1 MEDRVLAV
9 VSPSI
14 RPFACSTC
22 QSLTNVRSGHGIFE
36 DPIPLRK
43 DEVGSDYHT
52 AALAAIG
59 QHCETYS
66 GCGCPCQFFSGTY
79 IYWLLLYIK
88 NQSESILWDIIT
100 EESPKTTFFTIKLI
114 YLTPIPSWSLEGPL
128 RLFSHQIVWLYTL
141 IKKLDGGTASLRAR
155 FLIYMNQNEGKP
167 FLEYCDRTN
176 NFIETYAC
184 FISVWDQTGKFHI
197 ITSI

>member
-1 MEDRVLAV
+1 MGDWILAV

-14 RPFACSTC
+14 RPFACSTR

-36 DPIPLRK
+36 NPIPLRK
-43 DEVGSDYHT
+43 DEVGSDHHT

-66 GCGCPCQFFSGTY
+66 GFGCPCQFFSGTH

-100 EESPKTTFFTIKLI
+100 EESPKTTFFTIKTCLPNPPYQAEVLKARWGCSNFKLI
-114 YLTPIPSWSLEGPL
+114 G
-128 RLFSHQIVWLYTL
+128 
-141 IKKLDGGTASLRAR
+141 
-155 FLIYMNQNEGKP
+155 FLPKSRNWMVE
-167 FLEYCDRTN
+167 L
-176 NFIETYAC
+176 
-184 FISVWDQTGKFHI
+184 HL
-197 ITSI
+197 